1 MATFINVSSS
11 NEFSFLL
18 DRDFKTCVLEKKDVI
33 YKGGIPFAE
42 RHSST
47 NVFPIFMIQVIFF
60 FLTSQFFYFILR
72 PLKQPKTVCNL
83 LSGMILGPSVLGR
96 NKKLWDK
103 LFPAKEMVLINSTS
117 LFGVIY
123 LFFLLAVK
131 IDTVMTINMAK
142 SIWKL
147 SLIVLMIPFIITMTL
162 TGLLIRYIP
171 GLTPGPF
178 IYFFSMLLS
187 SSYFTSTANAVGDL
201 DLPTSD
207 LGRLAL
213 ACSIFHELIGW
224 GNMALGIMISGG
236 SKSAVIKA
244 EISMFALLLFVF
256 FIVRPA
262 VKMIIRRTPEEKPVK
277 TEYIIGILILT
288 VVVSIVSDHIGSSFV
303 AGALLMGLVIP
314 AGPPLG
320 SALVEKSDVI
330 ISNIFM
336 PFLYIRIGQNINIP
350 TITDW
355 SQFFAIETIMI
366 MIYISKIAASIL
378 AFIFFKKNVRSSILF
393 GFILN
398 FKGIP
403 DFVLISGWNVR
414 KLVDEQV
421 VTTILLS
428 HMLISAIA
436 TPIIEIY
443 YKPERRLIT
452 TDSIGQRM
460 MKPLQ
465 GMPLEM
471 ELRILFCINNEDNV
485 NSLITLFKAWNP
497 IETTPFCAYPVHL
510 MELTGRA
517 VPLLIPYNN
526 HKFKLNS
533 NSTDRIMRSLTKF
546 TKKSGFSI
554 TIQPFT
560 MIAPYKNMH
569 ESICNLV
576 RDKYIPLV
584 IIPFHKSLQ
593 ENTKTTIFRKLNT
606 KIQTYAPCTV
616 GIFIDRGLH
625 DHHLSSRPFF
635 YNVVVFFLGGPDD
648 REAMAFVSRMNSQ
661 PGLVITV
668 FLIDFK
674 GDYLVENEF
683 ETDLDNSI
691 IKEFRARSIKN
702 PCVVFQEVVAYDSV
716 QVMGAIHSIE
726 DKYDL
731 VIVGKRR
738 IAKSIL
744 DKELVRWVE
753 QKELGV
759 IGDVVASSD
768 FYGGMTSVLV
778 IQSCVTNGENV
789 ESTIFTSSEGT
800 SDFSTCSGDDS
811 YGGSFHTQPERDQL
825 RLCTKV

>member
-1 MATFINVSSS
+1 MSHNPSLTITVVRIDLRDYHQDEDKF
-11 NEFSFLL
+11 EREL
-18 DRDFKTCVLEKKDVI
+18 DDSAIKELICRTYRLEKEMMPWVEYEELGVI
-33 YKGGIPFAE
+33 GDLLASVDFCDG
-42 RHSST
+42 
-47 NVFPIFMIQVIFF
+47 
-60 FLTSQFFYFILR
+60 

-142 SIWKL
+142 GIWKL
-147 SLIVLMIPFIITMTL
+147 SLIVLMIPFIVTMTL

-244 EISMFALLLFVF
+244 EISMFGLLLFVL

-277 TEYIIGILILT
+277 TEYIIGIFILT

-320 SALVEKSDVI
+320 SALVEKSD
-330 ISNIFM
+330 
-336 PFLYIRIGQNINIP
+336 
-350 TITDW
+350 
-355 SQFFAIETIMI
+355 
-366 MIYISKIAASIL
+366 
-378 AFIFFKKNVRSSILF
+378 
-393 GFILN
+393 
-398 FKGIP
+398 
-403 DFVLISGWNVR
+403 
-414 KLVDEQV
+414 LVDEQI
-421 VTTILLS
+421 VTTMLLS

-533 NSTDRIMRSLTKF
+533 NSTDRIMRCLTKF

-593 ENTKTTIFRKLNT
+593 EDTKTTIFRKLNT

-616 GIFIDRGLH
+616 GIFIDGGLH

-648 REAMAFVSRMNSQ
+648 REGMAFVSRMNSQ

-691 IKEFRARSIKN
+691 IKEFRARSINN